1 MHGADAGDI
10 GEAEPFF
17 GNGVQ
22 RDVAA
27 VTEQRGGDT
36 ARPGFHDGRVRRVEA
51 RGVGG
56 GEQQAREP
64 LRVAQ
69 AVGGDAAKIGER
81 VLEAHY
87 GQMELSVMSGATN
100 TPVIRKMPSGL
111 V

>member
-10 GEAEPFF
+10 GEAEPVF

-22 RDVAA
+22 GDVPA
-27 VTEQRGGDT
+27 VAEQRGGHA
-36 ARPGFHDGRVRRVEA
+36 ARSGFHDGWVRRVEA

-56 GEQQAREP
+56 GEQQAGQS
-64 LRVAQ
+64 LSVAQ
-69 AVGGDAAKIGER
+69 AVGRHATQIRER

-87 GQMELSVMSGATN
+87 GQMATVASGATN
-100 TPVIRKMPSGL
+100 TPVILKMPSGL

>member
-1 MHGADAGDI
+1 MHGANAGDI

-56 GEQQAREP
+56 GEQQARQS
-64 LRVAQ
+64 LSVGQ
-69 AVGGDAAKIGER
+69 AVGGDAGEIGER

-87 GQMELSVMSGATN
+87 GHLLAMVSGATN
-100 TPVIRKMPSGL
+100 TPVIVKRLAGL